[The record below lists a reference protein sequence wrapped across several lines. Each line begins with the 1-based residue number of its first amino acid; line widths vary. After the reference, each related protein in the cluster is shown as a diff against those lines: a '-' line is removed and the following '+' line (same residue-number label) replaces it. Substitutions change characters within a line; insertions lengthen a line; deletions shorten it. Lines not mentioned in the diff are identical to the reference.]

1 MLSFFSFLELTVTRI
16 TPVFFPS
23 DWACPR
29 RRKVLDETSGE
40 NFVRNHVHL
49 FVSGR
54 VDAVG
59 ARHDG
64 SAA

>member
-1 MLSFFSFLELTVTRI
+1 MTRI

-29 RRKVLDETSGE
+29 RREVLDETSGE